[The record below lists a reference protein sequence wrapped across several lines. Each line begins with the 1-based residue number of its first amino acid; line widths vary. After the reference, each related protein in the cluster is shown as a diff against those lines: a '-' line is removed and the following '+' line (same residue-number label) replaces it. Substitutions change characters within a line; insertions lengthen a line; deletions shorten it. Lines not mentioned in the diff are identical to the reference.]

1 MNIAPFEMLMACL
14 GAAGCWFLWFYF
26 IKEYRVAAFRE
37 QLFSL
42 RDQLFAVA
50 VEGQMSFDD
59 PAYSELRSLINGM
72 IRFAHRVTF
81 LTLIISVRNR
91 TLDATDPN
99 PYQRWKDS
107 LTKLAPEK
115 KARIE
120 QIHDQVFSAYMD
132 RLVTGSIVLLPTA
145 AVLLAGFVVR
155 NRLKKFFSSQY
166 SEPTSSRAAMEM
178 DLAQTLNAQ
187 VLVEAAYREGK
198 ASDKFELS
206 LA

>member
-1 MNIAPFEMLMACL
+1 MNIAPFEMLVACI
-14 GAAGCWFLWFYF
+14 GAAGCWALWFYF

-37 QLFSL
+37 RLFSL
-42 RDQLFAVA
+42 REQLFTIAVQ
-50 VEGQMSFDD
+50 GKMSFDD

-72 IRFAHRVTF
+72 IRFAHRITF
-81 LTLIISVRNR
+81 LTLVTSARNH
-91 TLDATDPN
+91 ASNAADPN

-107 LTKLAPEK
+107 LSKLDPEK
-115 KARIE
+115 RTQIE
-120 QIHDQVFSAYMD
+120 KIHNQVFSAYMH
-132 RLVTGSIVLLPTA
+132 RLVTGSVVLLPTA

-155 NRLKKFFSSQY
+155 NRLKKFFSSQS
-166 SEPTSSRAAMEM
+166 SEPTSPRTAMEM

-198 ASDKFELS
+198 ASDRLELS